1 MTSYAPLFAKKTNTN
16 WNPDLIYFD
25 NERPY
30 LTCSYYV
37 QQLFGQSSGQY
48 YYGDCVKI
56 DDPDEAPRWKG
67 LPQDQES
74 DKLQGQSVVLNV
86 KTRKLYVKL
95 VNASDKEKEFEVNL
109 SRFGIKKTAVKT
121 TLEGNAND
129 ENNYEKQPIAPKKE
143 TIKAQ
148 KKFDIDL
155 KPYSMVMLEY
165 SL

>member
-1 MTSYAPLFAKKTNTN
+1 M
-16 WNPDLIYFD
+16 
-25 NERPY
+25 
-30 LTCSYYV
+30 
-37 QQLFGQSSGQY
+37 FGQSSGQY
-48 YYGDCVKI
+48 YYGDCVTI
-56 DDPDEAPRWKG
+56 EDPDEAPRWRG
-67 LPQDQES
+67 LPQEQES
-74 DKLQGQSVVLNV
+74 GKLQGQSVVLNV

-95 VNASDKEKEFEVNL
+95 VNAGDKEKEFDVNL

-165 SL
+165 QL